1 MRGQPAAARAVRLK
15 VFQPIELETATGPVR
30 AHLLNLSRTGA
41 LIHCA
46 DTPDQGAV
54 VRVELGGTANVA
66 RVVWRDG
73 KRFGVAF
80 VGKLEPA
87 QIEDTLVAQND
98 LVMKASGI
106 RHHPMAAN
114 AA

>member
-1 MRGQPAAARAVRLK
+1 MNYQYDAAADAAREPRLK
-15 VFQPIELETATGPVR
+15 VFQPVPLETAGGTVR

-46 DTPDQGAV
+46 DAPDRGSV
-54 VRVELGGTANVA
+54 VRVMLGDTANPA

-80 VGKLEPA
+80 AGKLAPA
-87 QIEDTLVAQND
+87 QIEGALAVQND
-98 LVMKASGI
+98 LVAKVVAKA
-106 RHHPMAAN
+106 A
-114 AA
+114 